1 MYEKPFSPR
10 GKTVIV
16 AAATTAPT
24 GIQVG
29 EIGTV
34 GGYQFRIH
42 NAGTVTA
49 YIAFGASAADAQ
61 TNAVIPTAGTPQ
73 YGIPL
78 PAGIV
83 EVLSF
88 PIGSYLSAITASG
101 TADIFVTQGAG
112 V

>member
-1 MYEKPFSPR
+1 MYEKPLSPR
-10 GKTVIV
+10 GKTVMIT
-16 AAATTAPT
+16 AATSAPL
-24 GIQVG
+24 GVQCQ
-29 EIGTV
+29 EIGTN

-49 YIAFGASAADAQ
+49 YLAFGASDSEAQ
-61 TNAVIPTAGTPQ
+61 TNAVIPTGTPQ

-88 PIGSYLSAITASG
+88 PVNCYFSAITASG
-101 TADIFVTQGAG
+101 TADIFITPGAG

>member
-1 MYEKPFSPR
+1 MYMKPLSPR
-10 GKTVIV
+10 GKTIVV

-24 GIQVG
+24 GVTAP
-29 EIGTV
+29 EFGTT

-49 YIAFGASAADAQ
+49 FLAHGASAAEAQ
-61 TNAVIPTAGTPQ
+61 TNAVIPTAGTSEF
-73 YGIPL
+73 GIPI
-78 PAGIV
+78 PPGIV

-88 PIGSYLSAITASG
+88 PVGCFFSAITASG
-101 TADIFVTQGAG
+101 TTTIYITPGAG